1 MFDDIN
7 KRDLEAEIQELEEK
21 LLQKEQQIRVIQDLS
36 NEYFS
41 DSKRFLR
48 VLKEYQKKYGDDL
61 AKEICRQIDQEERDK
76 KFSIDTEREED

>member
-1 MFDDIN
+1 MYDDIN

-21 LLQKEQQIRVIQDLS
+21 LLKKEQQIRVIQDLS